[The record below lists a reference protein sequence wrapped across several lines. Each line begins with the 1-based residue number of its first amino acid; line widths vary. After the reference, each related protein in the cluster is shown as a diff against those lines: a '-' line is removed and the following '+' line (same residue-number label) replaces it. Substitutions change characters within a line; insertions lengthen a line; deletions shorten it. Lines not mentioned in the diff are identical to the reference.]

1 MTLTARASRA
11 VRSVEPVTDAAIA
24 VANPCQI
31 RISSL
36 NLLDFNPYFDDGGAL
51 SGSAWGGTAHSFG
64 ANHISED
71 CFNG

>member
-36 NLLDFNPYFDDGGAL
+36 NLLDFTIISMMVVLCSAL
-51 SGSAWGGTAHSFG
+51 PWV
-64 ANHISED
+64 
-71 CFNG
+71 